1 MKANSI
7 IQKIIDGN
15 NEFVEKHDKNYFDSH
30 GDSQHPFITLVSCSD
45 SRVQPDVLLPDA
57 INKIFEIENI
67 GNQILSGEGS
77 VDYGVLHLKT
87 PVLMV
92 LGHSDCGAIKAL
104 MAGYENEPES
114 IKNELDNLKPA
125 LLSAGS
131 KDDFEKA
138 LVGNIR
144 KNVDFQINVAVG
156 KYRDLIKEEKLT
168 AIGAFYDF
176 KNDFGKGRG
185 KLLIMNVNGKTD
197 ENKIKNSHVF
207 EDVREEDI
215 IVRRV

>member
-1 MKANSI
+1 
-7 IQKIIDGN
+7 
-15 NEFVEKHDKNYFDSH
+15 
-30 GDSQHPFITLVSCSD
+30 
-45 SRVQPDVLLPDA
+45 
-57 INKIFEIENI
+57 
-67 GNQILSGEGS
+67 
-77 VDYGVLHLKT
+77 
-87 PVLMV
+87 MV
-92 LGHSDCGAIKAL
+92 LGHSDCGAIKAV

-114 IKNELDNLKPA
+114 IKTELDNLKPA

-156 KYRDLIKEEKLT
+156 KYRDLIKAEKLT
-168 AIGAFYDF
+168 AVGAFYDF

-197 ENKIKNSHVF
+197 ENKIKNSPVF